1 MQNASGGGQLAPVTC
16 MALSELQGIQCG
28 ISCAGGNAPA
38 LMPDITSIEIM
49 NATHECIDVCNSLL
63 RGELSAIETYNQA
76 LEKFDSDLERSA
88 LVSIQNDHQ
97 HSASRLREH
106 LVDMGAEPATDSGVW
121 GTFAKAVEGTAKLL
135 GESPA
140 LTALQQ
146 GEEHGIDEYEEAL
159 RNTGVM
165 DEIKTV
171 IRQQLLPPLSEHV
184 AALDRLRAR

>member
-1 MQNASGGGQLAPVTC
+1 
-16 MALSELQGIQCG
+16 
-28 ISCAGGNAPA
+28 
-38 LMPDITSIEIM
+38 M

-76 LEKFDSDLERSA
+76 LEKFENDSERSV
-88 LVSIQNDHQ
+88 LRTIQNDHQ
-97 HSASRLREH
+97 SSAGRLREH
-106 LVDMGAEPATDSGVW
+106 LIDMGAEPSTESGAW
-121 GTFAKAVEGTAKLL
+121 GAFAKAVEGAAKML

-140 LTALQQ
+140 LAALKQ

-159 RNTGVM
+159 RNTDVM

-171 IRQQLLPPLSEHV
+171 IRQELLPPLSEHI